1 MASQDELREALAM
14 SVEDADSHKVAQR
27 LIEELLNTP
36 GGVIR
41 LESYFNKV

>member
-1 MASQDELREALAM
+1 M

-36 GGVIR
+36 GGGNSARII
-41 LESYFNKV
+41 FQ